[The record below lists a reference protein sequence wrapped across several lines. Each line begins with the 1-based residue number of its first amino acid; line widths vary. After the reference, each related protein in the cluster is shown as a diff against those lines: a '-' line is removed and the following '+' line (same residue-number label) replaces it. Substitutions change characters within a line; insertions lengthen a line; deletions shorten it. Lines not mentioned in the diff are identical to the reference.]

1 MITIIGYGLI
11 GFFIA
16 NVVWLIVNIYK
27 EYKKDKKSLL
37 RSLIAVPL
45 NLILGTFGFYVGL
58 VLIGL
63 IFGVIFIFI

>member
-1 MITIIGYGLI
+1 MITIIGYGFI

-16 NVVWLIVNIYK
+16 NIVWLIVNIYK

-37 RSLIAVPL
+37 QSLIAVSL

-63 IFGVIFIFI
+63 IFGIIFIFI